1 MADVSV
7 RLERARTGTRHVQ
20 AAPPVT
26 MPSVAV
32 ADSASQ
38 GPAQAEGSGIQAM
51 LDDLD
56 DIDEVDEGAVG
67 AGDAAG
73 DDEGPRASKRGRS
86 GSDAAQDDAQA
97 PVGDATGHDGFAVPA
112 KRARPAGPS
121 AEGGVPTGSVFETA
135 SLLRRPAFQR
145 HMRLVDEAL
154 ALPAPAAVT
163 GIVEDH
169 PEYILTVDSNHLLAE
184 LRDEAESVRAFIA
197 ALYRLRF
204 AELAEVVSDPLM
216 YSRVVREL
224 RDTPAD
230 RIPSLAPKLEKLL
243 PASTVMVITVS
254 GSALDACRLTDDQLA
269 RLDEA
274 CDAAEAIASSR
285 DRLLRFVES
294 RMGFLAP
301 NISALV
307 GPRLASELVGLAGGV
322 AALARIPAC
331 NIQVMGRSKQ
341 SANGLSRLSVKAHN
355 GIVHE
360 APLVATAPPQ
370 LRQRAAKVLAAK
382 VALAARVDAHG
393 TPGSDATV
401 GRGFHSDIA
410 EKIAKWAEP
419 PEVKA
424 VKPLPIPEP
433 KKCRKRGGKRFRRIK
448 EKYGMTEVRKAA
460 NRLAV
465 DQSATEYSESAMG
478 NDGGMLAAGG
488 AGRLRVAAKTQK
500 NLLRTAAMRKAK
512 ARAGGG
518 ADDPLSGLASTI
530 AFSHTSG
537 MELVDPEAVR
547 RRKAKATATAGYF
560 DDAAGFAGAK
570 KKPA

>member
-1 MADVSV
+1 MADTSVSSCLV
-7 RLERARTGTRHVQ
+7 QPDALCVPSAPSATRGAR
-20 AAPPVT
+20 
-26 MPSVAV
+26 SVAD
-32 ADSASQ
+32 APAQ
-38 GPAQAEGSGIQAM
+38 APAQAEGSGIQAM

-56 DIDEVDEGAVG
+56 DLDDVEEEALGA
-67 AGDAAG
+67 ADAAG
-73 DDEGPRASKRGRS
+73 DDEGERAEKRGRT
-86 GSDAAQDDAQA
+86 GSDAAGDA
-97 PVGDATGHDGFAVPA
+97 VGDAAETDGFAMPA
-112 KRARPAGPS
+112 KRARPAGPD
-121 AEGGVPTGSVFETA
+121 AAGGVPTCSVFERA
-135 SLLRRPAFQR
+135 QLLRRPAFQR

-154 ALPAPAAVT
+154 TLPAPAAVT

-169 PEYILTVDSNHLLAE
+169 PEYRLTVDSNHLLAE
-184 LRDEAESVRAFIA
+184 LRDEAEAVRAFIA
-197 ALYRLRF
+197 ALYQQRF
-204 AELAEVVSDPLM
+204 AELSEVVADPLQ

-224 RDTPAD
+224 RDCPAD
-230 RIPSLAPKLEKLL
+230 RIPALAPRLEAFL

-254 GSALDACRLTDDQLA
+254 GSALDACRLTEEQLG

-294 RMGFLAP
+294 RMAFLAP

-355 GIVHE
+355 GLVHE
-360 APLVATAPPQ
+360 APLVKSAPPQ
-370 LRQRAAKVLAAK
+370 LRQRAAKVLAGK
-382 VALAARVDAHG
+382 VALVARVDAHG

-401 GRGFHSDIA
+401 GNRFYTEITD
-410 EKIAKWAEP
+410 KIAQWAEP

-424 VKPLPIPEP
+424 VKPLPKPEP
-433 KKCRKRGGKRFRRIK
+433 KKSRKRGGKRFRRIK
-448 EKYGMTEVRKAA
+448 EKYGLTEVRKAA

-488 AGRLRVAAKTQK
+488 AGRLRVAAKEQK

-512 ARAGGG
+512 ARAGGS
-518 ADDPLSGLASTI
+518 AADPLSGLASTI

-547 RRKAKATATAGYF
+547 RRRAKATASAGYF
-560 DDAAGFAGAK
+560 DDAGGFSGAK
-570 KKPA
+570 KST